1 MEFISVIIPIHIK
14 MKNKLFF
21 INYKL
26 WFWIGCKYWFFRE
39 YNNQRDESLKKT
51 KQTLEDA
58 FTPQLRKLIEDG
70 YCEECGY
77 FNGED
82 KDV

>member
-21 INYKL
+21 ISYKL
-26 WFWIGCKYWFFRE
+26 WFWIGCKYWFFRM
-39 YNNQRDESLKKT
+39 YNNQRDESLKKA
-51 KQTLEDA
+51 KQALEDA
-58 FTPQLRKLIEDG
+58 FSPQLQKLLEDG

-82 KDV
+82 KDA